1 MANDV
6 KAEESWILHLKQ
18 SRTNYRDTQFDCV
31 RHDILKESL
40 PSHVSPI
47 SKRTKEFI
55 NNNKHTLR
63 EDKWKLKYIDKR
75 SVYKFP
81 LIIMSI
87 DDNSATFNQRS
98 SFINRICLLL
108 TAQCRYLWWLVM
120 IGGCEYSQV
129 LIFLKGMWEGYEIQP
144 AHRPFINT
152 RRDSQAVMQ
161 DISHPGM
168 IHFVSLSSHSPV

>member
-1 MANDV
+1 
-6 KAEESWILHLKQ
+6 
-18 SRTNYRDTQFDCV
+18 
-31 RHDILKESL
+31 
-40 PSHVSPI
+40 
-47 SKRTKEFI
+47 
-55 NNNKHTLR
+55 
-63 EDKWKLKYIDKR
+63 
-75 SVYKFP
+75 
-81 LIIMSI
+81 MSI

-108 TAQCRYLWWLVM
+108 TAQCGYLWWLVM

-168 IHFVSLSSHSPV
+168 IHFVSLSSHSPVWNLLPLLLFFFYEMEGGADLIFKGMLFWVSGGQTSQMPVQQEWEGFICPHAPLMILIILKHLQAKQMVKHHSRTPVVLMW